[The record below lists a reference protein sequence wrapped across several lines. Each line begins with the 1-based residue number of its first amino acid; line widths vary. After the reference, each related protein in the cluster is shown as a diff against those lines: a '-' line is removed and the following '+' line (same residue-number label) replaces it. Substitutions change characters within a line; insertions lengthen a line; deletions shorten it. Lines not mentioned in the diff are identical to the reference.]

1 MLSRVDAED
10 RLEFQPAGTF
20 LFRKSESRSGY
31 SLSLKWVSGPGY
43 GRGGEERRGEGFAG
57 RWPTA

>member
-31 SLSLKWVSGPGY
+31 SLSLKWVSGPG
-43 GRGGEERRGEGFAG
+43 
-57 RWPTA
+57 